1 MHSIEW
7 GISRDRMRRF
17 GRICAAIAAVAA
29 VTGCAARRSTI
40 ANTFVREGKP
50 SVDLGGAVPGPETAT
65 YVAQLRKLAE
75 TARPRP
81 KTTTPDAAEARDG
94 TLRDR
99 IAALQASP
107 SAATELQVALEYR
120 RLGILDAAF
129 SHLSAAI
136 RFAPRDGAAYDLR
149 ARLWRAWG
157 LPQLGLPDA
166 RKAVALS
173 SQSASAW
180 NTLGLLL
187 EESGS
192 ADRGVSAYLHAIAL
206 DDQAGYA
213 WSNLCHAWTL
223 RHDPAAAVKACRRAL
238 ELDSTLQWAQLNLFN
253 AERLLVAAAAPVV
266 NEVIA
271 GR

>member
-1 MHSIEW
+1 MTTSAS
-7 GISRDRMRRF
+7 GILGARARRF
-17 GRICAAIAAVAA
+17 HRIGAVVAALAA
-29 VTGCAARRSTI
+29 VTGCAAHRSTI
-40 ANTFVREGKP
+40 TNTFVRQGEP

-81 KTTTPDAAEARDG
+81 KTAAGDVAEGRDVA
-94 TLRDR
+94 LRDR
-99 IAALQASP
+99 LAALHEAP
-107 SAATELQVALEYR
+107 SAEAHRQVALEYR
-120 RLGILDAAF
+120 RLGIPDAAF
-129 SHLSAAI
+129 RHLSAAI
-136 RFAPRDGAAYDLR
+136 RLDPKDGASYDLR
-149 ARLWRAWG
+149 ARLWRGWR
-157 LPQLGLPDA
+157 LPQLGVPDA

-173 SQSASAW
+173 PRSASAW

-192 ADRGVSAYLHAIAL
+192 PDRGVGAYLGAIAL
-206 DDQAGYA
+206 DDRASYA

-223 RHDPAAAVKACRRAL
+223 RNDPASAVRACRRAL
-238 ELDSTLQWAQLNLFN
+238 DLDSTLHWAQVNLFN
-253 AERLLVAAAAPVV
+253 AERLLAPAPELKA

>member
-1 MHSIEW
+1 MNTNRAGRRGALARRLA
-7 GISRDRMRRF
+7 GI
-17 GRICAAIAAVAA
+17 GVVAAVLSA
-29 VTGCAARRSTI
+29 VTGCAAHHSTI
-40 ANTFVREGKP
+40 ANTFVRQGQP
-50 SVDLGGAVPGPETAT
+50 SVDLDGAVPAPETAT

-81 KTTTPDAAEARDG
+81 KTATPDAAEARD
-94 TLRDR
+94 TVLRER
-99 IAALQASP
+99 LAALQEAP
-107 SAATELQVALEYR
+107 SAAAHLQVALEYR

-129 SHLSAAI
+129 SQLSAAI
-136 RFAPRDGAAYDLR
+136 RLEPKDGAAYDMR

-157 LPQLGLPDA
+157 LPQLGVPDA
-166 RKAVALS
+166 RKAVAFS
-173 SQSASAW
+173 PGSASAW

-192 ADRGVSAYLHAIAL
+192 ADRGLSAYLRAVTL
-206 DDQAGYA
+206 DDRASYV

-223 RHDPAAAVKACRRAL
+223 RNDPASAAAACRRAL
-238 ELDSTLQWAQLNLFN
+238 DLDATLHWAQVNLFN
-253 AERLLVAAAAPVV
+253 AERLLAPALEPVM

>member
-1 MHSIEW
+1 MNRNVS
-7 GISRDRMRRF
+7 GLGADRAQRLYRLCAV
-17 GRICAAIAAVAA
+17 IAAITAF
-29 VTGCAARRSTI
+29 TGCAAHRSTI
-40 ANTFVREGKP
+40 TNTFVREGKP
-50 SVDLGGAVPGPETAT
+50 SIDLGGPVPGPETAT

-81 KTTTPDAAEARDG
+81 KLTTPDAAEARDG

-99 IAALQASP
+99 IVALQESP
-107 SAATELQVALEYR
+107 SAATHLQVALEYR

-136 RFAPRDGAAYDLR
+136 RLAPKDGAAYDLR

-157 LPQLGLPDA
+157 LPQLGVPDA

-173 SQSASAW
+173 PQSASAW

-192 ADRGVSAYLHAIAL
+192 ADRGVSAYLRAIAL
-206 DDQAGYA
+206 DDRADYA

-223 RHDPAAAVKACRRAL
+223 RNDPAAAVRACRRAL
-238 ELDSTLQWAQLNLFN
+238 ELDSTLQWAQINLFN
-253 AERLLVAAAAPVV
+253 AERLLAPASPPVV
-266 NEVIA
+266 NEVMA